1 MKAVKATYEN
11 GKITLSEAPAEP
23 GPIEVLVVFPETA
36 DDRWEQILRDPT
48 PRPALA
54 QRKKEVEEEIARG
67 KASPLDLDRRFP
79 TSKS

>member
-36 DDRWEQILRDPT
+36 DDPWEQIIHDPM

-54 QRKKEVEEEIARG
+54 QRKKEVEKEIASG
-67 KASPLDLDRRFP
+67 KASPLEPD
-79 TSKS
+79 